1 MPRLINL
8 KTAERPD
15 IVTPSSIA
23 KLIEENEI
31 LYIDQVHEL
40 GKQYGGKLVTNKK
53 LCNGLMRNLKVYLL
67 SHGEPP
73 DALSPSNY
81 PMEKFIPV
89 ALSFRIP
96 ALGMDV
102 DRWFFFRVPKVFVL
116 DPRVKK
122 L

>member
-8 KTAERPD
+8 KTAKRPD

-23 KLIEENEI
+23 ALIEENEA
-31 LYIDQVHEL
+31 LYIEQVHEL

-53 LCNGLMRNLKVYLL
+53 LCNGLMVNLKAHIQRTG
-67 SHGEPP
+67 SAPTE
-73 DALSPSNY
+73 LSPSNY

-89 ALSFRIP
+89 ALSFRIS

-102 DRWFFFRVPKVFVL
+102 DKWFFFRVSKVFAL
-116 DPRVKK
+116 NPGEKR
-122 L
+122 